1 MQRIKQ
7 LPELSCEHSFF
18 SEADEF
24 LKTVSPGTYILMAID
39 VEHFRMFNRIFGRE
53 EGNNLLKA
61 IAESIENVTHDIKD
75 VFAAYMRG
83 DDFCVIMPD
92 DSDLLDTL
100 GSKIDSSLD
109 KYKSEMDIRVLFGIY
124 PVEDMSLSAEAMYD
138 RAISAIDPSVLNYKD
153 CVYRYNPRIESKVE
167 EELKLIAEVKEGLKR
182 GDFTFFIQPQCDL
195 MTGKIVGGEALARWN
210 HPQKGWISPGVF
222 IPVIEKNGL
231 VAELDR
237 YIWRAVC
244 SWFRSWID
252 RGYNPVPISVNVSR
266 IDILSMNVPE
276 YLENLIKE
284 YNIPP
289 KLLKVEITESAY
301 LESDDFINETVNKLR
316 KSGFIVML
324 DDFGSGYSS
333 LNVLNNIKVDVIKL
347 DMRFL
352 DIDKNDIDKG
362 IGILG
367 SVINM
372 VRMLGLPIIA
382 EGVETQEQED
392 FLGKMG
398 CRYMQGYFYY
408 KPLPIE
414 QIENIISD
422 ERKLD
427 FAGLSCNQ
435 LEAMHVRE
443 FLDSNLFDD
452 RMVNNMLGAVAFY
465 EVCDGKI
472 EITRVNEQYYQLTG
486 ISVADGQRRKMWNHV
501 RDDDRQLMQATF
513 DNAYADKDNGASA
526 NLHYMRVDGTALY
539 VHIRLFFLREKDGR
553 KIFYGS
559 LTDMTM
565 MEADARRNAVE
576 TTVEELTQKQQ
587 SRLEQYYGS
596 IPYGYAVAKVVLDDS
611 DMPKDYEIVYIN
623 RELGKV
629 CGNKI
634 ARFRQ
639 LILQIFKDNYEEFM
653 TKIYRAAYFGEQ
665 SDCYSYNP
673 NSNNYLQITF
683 YQYENGYVSCILRD
697 VTHVHIY
704 ENALNSIMSS
714 YREVYFIH
722 LQNNYCRMLY
732 PDENSILE
740 RGNYEAVI
748 DRHFYSGKISSNNER
763 RVRKFLSLANLKT
776 ELATNDTI
784 EYRYLRLAPDGY
796 EEWCLTSI
804 TVGERENDIPIT
816 AVLMIRSIEN
826 LMQEDQEKRLKN
838 LAQTLAYMEEGFFIY
853 KASED
858 NKILYASPK
867 ALQIF
872 GYDSFEEFMESIQGT
887 FNGIVHEDDLKR
899 VQFEID
905 EQIKMSGTNTDYI
918 QYRIVR
924 KDGAVRWV
932 DDWGRLEEHGFSGEK
947 DVFYVF
953 IQDITDSITEQQK
966 QKLLTQNRYY

>member
-1 MQRIKQ
+1 MHSIWQ
-7 LPELSCEHSFF
+7 LSDLSCESNYF

-24 LKTVSPGTYILMAID
+24 LKTVSPGMYILVAVD

-53 EGNNLLKA
+53 EGSKLLKS
-61 IAESIENVTHDIKD
+61 IAENIESVTYNIED
-75 VFAAYMRG
+75 VFTAYMSG
-83 DDFCVIMPD
+83 DNFCIIMPD
-92 DSDLLDTL
+92 DAVLLGTL
-100 GSKIDSSLD
+100 KDRIDSALD

-124 PVEDMSLSAEAMYD
+124 SVENMSLSAGTMYD
-138 RAISAIDPSVLNYKD
+138 RALSAIDSAVLNYKD
-153 CVYRYNPRIESKVE
+153 SIYRYNPGIEKKVE

-182 GDFTFFIQPQCDL
+182 GDFTFFIQPQYDL

-237 YIWRAVC
+237 YIWKAVV
-244 SWFRSWID
+244 SWFRNWID

-289 KLLKVEITESAY
+289 RLLKVEITESAY
-301 LESDDFINETVNKLR
+301 LENDNVINETVNKLR
-316 KSGFIVML
+316 KTGFIVML

-352 DIDKNDIDKG
+352 DINEKDMDKG

-414 QIENIISD
+414 QIENIMSD
-422 ERKLD
+422 ERRLG
-427 FAGLSCNQ
+427 FEGLSCNQ
-435 LEAMHVRE
+435 LEAIHVRE

-486 ISVADGQRRKMWNHV
+486 VSVSDGQRRKMWNHV

-526 NLHYMRVDGTALY
+526 NIHYMRMDGTAIY
-539 VHIRLFFLREKDGR
+539 VHMRLFFLRERDER
-553 KIFYGS
+553 RIFYGS

-565 MEADARRNAVE
+565 LETAEKKSMVEIPADEFEWKN
-576 TTVEELTQKQQ
+576 QN
-587 SRLEQYYGS
+587 SLEQYYGN
-596 IPYGYAVAKVVLDDS
+596 IPYGYAVAKVILDDREE
-611 DMPKDYEIVYIN
+611 PQDYEIVYAN
-623 RELGKV
+623 KELGKV
-629 CGNKI
+629 CGNNI
-634 ARFRQ
+634 LLFRQ
-639 LILQIFKDNYEEFM
+639 LALQMFKGNHKELM
-653 TKIYRAAYFGEQ
+653 MKLYRVAYLGEKA
-665 SDCYSYNP
+665 DCYFCNP

-683 YQYENGYVSCILRD
+683 YQYENGYVGCILKD
-697 VTHVHIY
+697 VTRASIY
-704 ENALNSIMSS
+704 DNALNSIMSS
-714 YREVYFIH
+714 YREVYFLH
-722 LQNNYCRMLY
+722 LQNNYCRMIY
-732 PDENSILE
+732 PDENLILE
-740 RGNYEAVI
+740 RGNYEAMI
-748 DRHFYSGKISSNNER
+748 DRHFYSGKITSNER
-763 RVRKFLSLANLKT
+763 VVRRFLSLDNLKN
-776 ELATNDTI
+776 ELMTNDTI
-784 EYRYLRLAPDGY
+784 EHRYLRLAPDGH
-796 EEWCLTSI
+796 EECCLTSI
-804 TVGERENDIPIT
+804 TVGERRDGIPVT
-816 AVLMIRSIEN
+816 AVIMIRSIEN
-826 LMQEDQEKRLKN
+826 LVKEDQEKRLKN
-838 LAQTLAYMEEGFFIY
+838 LAQTLTYMEEGFFIY
-853 KASED
+853 KAGAD
-858 NKILYASPK
+858 KKILYASPK
-867 ALQIF
+867 TLQIF
-872 GYDSFEEFMESIQGT
+872 GCDSFEEFMECVQGS
-887 FNGIVHEDDLKR
+887 FNGIVHKDDLNR
-899 VQFEID
+899 VQYEID
-905 EQIKMSGTNTDYI
+905 EQIKMHDGSSDYV

-924 KDGAVRWV
+924 KDGEVRWV
-932 DDWGRLEEHGFSGEK
+932 DDWGRLDEDGVDSEK
-947 DVFYVF
+947 DIFYVF
-953 IQDITDSITEQQK
+953 IQDVTDSITEQQK
-966 QKLLTQNRYY
+966 QKLLTQSKYY